1 MDLYES
7 LMKEAEQMQSFLEIT
22 ISDDPQEV
30 IERGSDLVVYLA
42 CSAKMLADAK
52 LLLNEHKKDETL
64 AVVRDFIYDQKLSAK
79 VQNALIDGL
88 CRQYQ
93 YLVDWLDRLNAAIT
107 HQLDW
112 CRSVVSKNKEE
123 MRLNN
128 LGREFSRTR

>member
-30 IERGSDLVVYLA
+30 IERGSDLVVYIA
-42 CSAKMLADAK
+42 RSAKMLADAK